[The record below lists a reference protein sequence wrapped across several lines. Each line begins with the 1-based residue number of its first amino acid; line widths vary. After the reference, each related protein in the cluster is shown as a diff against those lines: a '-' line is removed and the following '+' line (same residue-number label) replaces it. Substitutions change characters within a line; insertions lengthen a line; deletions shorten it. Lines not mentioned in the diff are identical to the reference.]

1 MKKLLIYSALHALF
15 AAAAFAATD
24 ATVVNTNDSTSW
36 SNRNTWDGTAVPV
49 VDTNY
54 NITFTPASGEN
65 EATLIVDA
73 PKGRTANTY
82 VTISDASVKTINLI
96 GARTSDG
103 KYTYFDVGSLKSEHV
118 LNFSYAEVAA
128 NYKLHLKG
136 DISENLT
143 INLNG
148 VTMDDLLCMQF
159 HGTLNINMENDAD
172 VMKIVRLSG
181 WGSLNVNKGYL
192 LATRASTVGGG
203 SAINL
208 QTNSMLSVAENAA
221 FETTSGLKLQ
231 NGRIDGKVIVN
242 GSQSGMSN
250 NGDNIHLT
258 INKKAVFGANAS
270 LEAKLADST
279 VARAL
284 VNNGQVYA
292 YSAAKSLKFAQ
303 DLQLSNAA
311 LVLNSVDAI
320 SVNDGGARL
329 LVSGYG
335 NSYDGTTTSYLII
348 GRDSETGAKLAVAKN
363 TIENINMYA
372 DSVLNLTLNG
382 NQLEVLKIAQ
392 IGDTSKVFS
401 LVLNDAIAKGDFVI
415 DDFNGLAVVDDV
427 MKYITLGDSLSDY
440 RLFVDYVNGV
450 DSAAGFSIYTAVPE
464 PATYAAIFGFIALA
478 IAAYRRRK

>member
-24 ATVVNTNDSTSW
+24 ATVVNTDGSTYW
-36 SNRNTWDGTAVPV
+36 SNSNTWDGATVPT

-73 PKGRTANTY
+73 PKGRSASTN
-82 VTISDASVKTINLI
+82 VTISDASVKTINLV
-96 GARTSDG
+96 GARTADG
-103 KYTYFDVGSLKSEHV
+103 QYTYFDVGSLKSEHV
-118 LNFSYAEVAA
+118 LNVSSTEVAT
-128 NYKLHLKG
+128 NYKLRLTG
-136 DISENLT
+136 NISENLT

-148 VTMDDLLCMQF
+148 VTAESLLCTQF
-159 HGTLNINMENDAD
+159 HGTLNINMENDTD
-172 VMKIVRLSG
+172 VTKLIRLSG
-181 WGSLNVNKGYL
+181 AGSLYVNKGYL

-208 QTNSMLSVAENAA
+208 QGNSMLSVAENAT
-221 FETTSGLKLQ
+221 FETTSGLKFQ

-242 GSQSGMSN
+242 GSQSGLPN
-250 NGDNIHLT
+250 NGDNIHFT
-258 INKKAVFGANAS
+258 IGAKAVFGANAS
-270 LEAKLADST
+270 LDAKLADSA

-284 VNNGQVYA
+284 VQGQVYA

-303 DLQLSNAA
+303 DLQLSNAT

-335 NSYDGTTTSYLII
+335 SSYDGTTTSNLII
-348 GRDSETGAKLAVAKN
+348 GQDSETGAKLAVAKN
-363 TIENINMYA
+363 TIENISMYA
-372 DSVLNLTLNG
+372 DSILNLTLNG
-382 NQLEVLKIAQ
+382 NQLEVLQ
-392 IGDTSKVFS
+392 ISQVGDVSNAFS
-401 LVLNDAIAKGDFVI
+401 LVLNDVIAKGDLI
-415 DDFNGLAVVDDV
+415 IGDFNGLTVADDV
-427 MKYITLGDSLSDY
+427 MKYITLGESLSDY
-440 RLFVDYVNGV
+440 KLFVDYVNGV
-450 DSAAGFSIYTAVPE
+450 DSSAGFSIYTAVPE

>member
-1 MKKLLIYSALHALF
+1 MKKLLIYSALHSLF

-24 ATVVNTNDSTSW
+24 ATVVNTDGSENW
-36 SNRNTWDGTAVPV
+36 SNANTWDGAAVPT

-73 PKGRTANTY
+73 PKERSANTN
-82 VTISDASVKTINLI
+82 VTISDASVKTINLV
-96 GARTSDG
+96 GARTSDD

-118 LNFSYAEVAA
+118 LNFSATEGVTR
-128 NYKLHLKG
+128 NKLRLTG
-136 DISENLT
+136 NVSENLT
-143 INLNG
+143 INFNG
-148 VTMDDLLCMQF
+148 VTMDDFICTGF
-159 HGTLNINMENDAD
+159 AGTLNINMENDAD
-172 VMKIVRLSG
+172 VSKISRLSG
-181 WGSLNVNKGYL
+181 AGSLYVNKGYL

-208 QTNSMLSVAENAA
+208 QGNSMLSVAENAT
-221 FETTSGLKLQ
+221 FETTSGLKFQ

-242 GSQSGMSN
+242 GSQSGLPN
-250 NGDNIHLT
+250 NADNIHFT
-258 INKKAVFGANAS
+258 IGAKAVFGANAS
-270 LEAKLADST
+270 LDAKLADSAT
-279 VARAL
+279 ARAL
-284 VNNGQVYA
+284 VQGQVYA

-303 DLQLSNAA
+303 DLQLSNAT

-335 NSYDGTTTSYLII
+335 SSYDGTTTSNLII
-348 GRDSETGAKLAVAKN
+348 GQDSETGAKLAVAKN
-363 TIENINMYA
+363 TIENISMYA

-382 NQLEVLKIAQ
+382 NQLEVLQIAQ
-392 IGDTSKVFS
+392 VGDTSNAFS
-401 LVLNDAIAKGDFVI
+401 LVLNDVIAKGDLI
-415 DDFNGLAVVDDV
+415 IGDFNGLTVADDV
-427 MKYITLGDSLSDY
+427 MKYITLGESISDY
-440 RLFVDYVNGV
+440 KLLVDYVNGV
-450 DSAAGFSIYTAVPE
+450 DSSAGFSIYTAVPE

>member
-24 ATVVNTNDSTSW
+24 ATVVNTDGSTSW
-36 SNRNTWDGTAVPV
+36 SNANTWDGAAVPV

-54 NITFTPASGEN
+54 NITFTPVSGEN

-73 PKGRTANTY
+73 PKGRDASTN
-82 VTISDASVKTINLI
+82 VTISDASVKTINLV
-96 GARTSDG
+96 GARTADG
-103 KYTYFDVGSLKSEHV
+103 YYTYFDVGSLKSEHI
-118 LNFSYAEVAA
+118 LNFSSTEVAT
-128 NYKLHLKG
+128 NYKLRLKG
-136 DISENLT
+136 NISENLT
-143 INLNG
+143 INFNG
-148 VTMDDLLCMQF
+148 VTTEDLNCTQF
-159 HGTLNINMENDAD
+159 HGTLNINMENDTD
-172 VMKIVRLSG
+172 VTKIARLSG
-181 WGSLNVNKGYL
+181 SGSLHVNKGYL

-208 QTNSMLSVAENAA
+208 QSNSMLSVAENAT
-221 FETTSGLKLQ
+221 FETTSGLKFQ

-242 GSQSGMSN
+242 GSQSGLPA
-250 NGDNIHLT
+250 NGDNIHFT

-270 LEAKLADST
+270 LEAKLADAA

-284 VNNGQVYA
+284 VAGGQMYA

-303 DLQLSNAA
+303 DLQLSSAA

-335 NSYDGTTTSYLII
+335 SSYDDTTTSTLII

-392 IGDTSKVFS
+392 IGGTSKVFS

-427 MKYITLGDSLSDY
+427 MKYITLGESLSDY
-440 RLFVDYVNGV
+440 KLFVDYVNGV

>member
-1 MKKLLIYSALHALF
+1 MEKLLIYSALHALF

-24 ATVVNTNDSTSW
+24 ATVVNTDGSTSW
-36 SNRNTWDGTAVPV
+36 SNANTWDGAAVPV

-73 PKGRTANTY
+73 PTGRDANTN
-82 VTISDASVKTINLI
+82 VTISDASVKTINLV
-96 GARTSDG
+96 GASTVDG
-103 KYTYFDVGSLKSEHV
+103 KYTYFDVGSLKSEHI
-118 LNFSYAEVAA
+118 LNFSSTEVAT

-136 DISENLT
+136 NISENLT
-143 INLNG
+143 INFNG
-148 VTMDDLLCMQF
+148 VTMEDLNCSQF
-159 HGTLNINMENDAD
+159 HGTLNINMENDTD
-172 VMKIVRLSG
+172 VTKIARLSG
-181 WGSLNVNKGYL
+181 SGSLHVNKGYL
-192 LATRASTVGGG
+192 LATRASTVGSG

-208 QTNSMLSVAENAA
+208 QSNSMLSVAENAT
-221 FETTSGLKLQ
+221 FETTSGLKFQ

-242 GSQSGMSN
+242 GSQSSLL
-250 NGDNIHLT
+250 DNIHFT

-303 DLQLSNAA
+303 DLQLSNAT

-335 NSYDGTTTSYLII
+335 TSYDGTTTSNLII
-348 GRDSETGAKLAVAKN
+348 GKDSETGAKLAIAKN

-382 NQLEVLKIAQ
+382 NQLEVLQ
-392 IGDTSKVFS
+392 ISQVGESSNAFS
-401 LVLNDAIAKGDFVI
+401 LVLNDAIAKGDLI
-415 DDFNGLAVVDDV
+415 IGDFNGLTVADDV
-427 MKYITLGDSLSDY
+427 MKYITLGESLSDY
-440 RLFVDYVNGV
+440 KLFVDYVNGV

-464 PATYAAIFGFIALA
+464 PATYAALFGLVALA